1 MVASDILVPVTG
13 LFVHSI
19 VPSDHIHH
27 YGRGILILVVDLIPF
42 LHAPSTLETM
52 AQNPRPGLRSQESL
66 PDSFVQNGPASPP
79 YQHQNPLDAMPPIY
93 ASQSNLAEHASHPD
107 QHMIRDAALAALA
120 SGDAN
125 TSGSQAPSPDR
136 KLPHHAAH
144 DTGILESRTDSNPS
158 SRPGTAGPRVAITD
172 PLAEFRDRNLSKPAG
187 LGPKS
192 DFPPHETN
200 RTPGAFNYQ
209 HNVAYRPPFVRQDS
223 ELSSENGDR
232 DYGEFDWSDED
243 DLDEAARFE
252 NEQAKQVRMGRLSL
266 WKILNFLATTFLG
279 NLIISCCLLVPV
291 IVIQY
296 VYRRR
301 GPDEGHRD
309 FVADNV
315 QAWFIW
321 AAFNLHVEWWI
332 HLLVELFPKA
342 VLGVIQLIWGRPSQR
357 VLSLAEYFNAIKGY
371 LKFLCYAALSWG
383 SWAIIFNSVYG
394 LYNHTHPR
402 QSRAAYLYRI
412 YQIIEFFFFFT
423 LTICAEKVI
432 IKHIAMSF
440 HKSAYADRIAKVTK
454 SLKVFDWLRDHKPK
468 LKGRETG
475 SAFGIPMRSARG
487 SPSVSGANT
496 PMTPNDFVLDGDN
509 TNSRNASSSSKGTWF
524 KKHSKKRP
532 SDMAAYAGENDRA
545 IDPATGKPAEGQAP
559 ARGSGKSNIFARTAA
574 RSRRRIRATAGQAST
589 LARVAMNDPFGLLRN
604 EALGIGTDVNS
615 PAEAKRLARSIFVAF
630 RGSHKRSY
638 LVPSDFDSAYTN
650 PQDARD
656 AFSVFDRDGNGD
668 ISQSEIKNT
677 VMQVYKERRFLGRSM
692 QDVNHAVGQLDGIFL
707 VVALVIIMFE
717 ALAIFNVDIGKT
729 LSTFY
734 SLAIAFAFVFKESAA
749 NVFDSIIFIF
759 ITHPFDTGD
768 RIQIGEAVLV
778 VKRMSLL
785 SCLFVDSL
793 NQDVYISNVI
803 LAGTSII
810 NMRRSGYQWEAITA
824 QFDFNTPLD
833 KLDAVEED
841 MIHWLQTEPERLFVP
856 STAIVPQKIEYMRA
870 MECTIGMTHAD
881 TWQDWGRRFY
891 RKNAFFAA
899 FSFYCKKHGIR
910 YANPVQPI
918 VYWTEDAAALPPS
931 YDTTSSA
938 QRRGSQEGEDESNG
952 YVLDDFTASP
962 YASPQ
967 IRAAGGAVALPP
979 KKPKSFMNF
988 TPPLDE
994 LEVSDSANVRL
1005 RRVKRGD
1012 KMLTTQGG
1020 DG

>member
-1 MVASDILVPVTG
+1 M
-13 LFVHSI
+13 
-19 VPSDHIHH
+19 
-27 YGRGILILVVDLIPF
+27 
-42 LHAPSTLETM
+42 APT
-52 AQNPRPGLRSQESL
+52 PPPLRSQELL
-66 PDSFVQNGPASPP
+66 PDSLRGGLASPP
-79 YQHQNPLDAMPPIY
+79 YERQNPHEALPPIY
-93 ASQSNLAEHASHPD
+93 ASQSNLATQASQNEDHLL
-107 QHMIRDAALAALA
+107 RDAALAALA
-120 SGDAN
+120 SGDTNMSRQHSTDHAYPPEPRSRQSGLHDHSILADSTH
-125 TSGSQAPSPDR
+125 TS
-136 KLPHHAAH
+136 
-144 DTGILESRTDSNPS
+144 NNS

-172 PLAEFRDRNLSKPAG
+172 PLADFRDRNLSKPSG

-200 RTPGAFNYQ
+200 RTPGTFNYDR
-209 HNVAYRPPFVRQDS
+209 NVPYRPPFLRQDS
-223 ELSSENGDR
+223 EVSSTDGGDR
-232 DYGEFDWSDED
+232 DYGEFDWSDEE

-252 NEQAKQVRMGRLSL
+252 DEQAKQVRMGRLSL
-266 WKILNFLATTFLG
+266 WKILSFLATTFLG
-279 NLIISCCLLVPV
+279 NLIVSCCLLVPV

-332 HLLVELFPKA
+332 HILVELFPKG
-342 VLGVIQLIWGRPSQR
+342 VLGLIQLVWGRPSQR
-357 VLSLAEYFNAIKGY
+357 VLSLAEYFNAIKRYIKLVG
-371 LKFLCYAALSWG
+371 YAALSWG
-383 SWAIIFNSVYG
+383 SWAIIFNSIYD
-394 LYNHTHPR
+394 LYSQSDPR
-402 QSRAAYLYRI
+402 NSRARYLYRI
-412 YQIIEFFFFFT
+412 YQVIQFFFFFT
-423 LTICAEKVI
+423 LTICVEKVI

-440 HKSAYADRIAKVTK
+440 HRSAYADRIAKVTK

-468 LKGRETG
+468 LKGRDNT
-475 SAFGIPMRSARG
+475 SAFGFPRSNRD
-487 SPSVSGANT
+487 SPSASGTAT
-496 PMTPNDFVLDGDN
+496 PIHPTDFALDGDEKD
-509 TNSRNASSSSKGTWF
+509 SRTVSPSNKSSWL

-532 SDMAAYAGENDRA
+532 SDQAAYAGTNDRA

-559 ARGSGKSNIFARTAA
+559 ARGDGKSNIIARVAA
-574 RSRRRIRATAGQAST
+574 RGGRRVRVTAGQAST

-638 LVPSDFDSAYTN
+638 LIPSDFEPAYTN
-650 PQDARD
+650 PEDAKD

-677 VMQVYKERRFLGRSM
+677 VMQVYKERRFLSRSM
-692 QDVNHAVGQLDGIFL
+692 QDVNHAVGQLDAIF
-707 VVALVIIMFE
+707 VIVCLVIVMFE

-729 LSTFY
+729 LTTFY

-759 ITHPFDTGD
+759 VTHPFDTGD

-785 SCLFVDSL
+785 SCLFTDSL

-803 LAGTSII
+803 LSATSII

-824 QFDFNTPLD
+824 QFDFNTPLE
-833 KLDAVEED
+833 KLDAVEAD

-856 STAIVPQKIEYMRA
+856 STAIVPQKIEYMRSL
-870 MECTIGMTHAD
+870 ECTIGMTHAD

-899 FSFYCKKHGIR
+899 FSFYCKKHGVR

-918 VYWTEDAAALPPS
+918 VYWTEDAAQLPPS
-931 YDTTSSA
+931 YDTNA
-938 QRRGSQEGEDESNG
+938 QGNADEEDNG
-952 YVLDDFTASP
+952 YVLDDFSPSP
-962 YASPQ
+962 YPSPQ

-979 KKPKSFMNF
+979 KKFKSYMNF
-988 TPPLDE
+988 TPPPDE
-994 LEVSDSANVRL
+994 LEADAANVRA
-1005 RRVKRGD
+1005 RKVKREA
-1012 KMLTTQGG
+1012 KKFANQGG

>member
-1 MVASDILVPVTG
+1 MSSSPKPPHSPESVPE
-13 LFVHSI
+13 SI
-19 VPSDHIHH
+19 QS
-27 YGRGILILVVDLIPF
+27 
-42 LHAPSTLETM
+42 
-52 AQNPRPGLRSQESL
+52 
-66 PDSFVQNGPASPP
+66 GPASPP
-79 YQHQNPLDAMPPIY
+79 YHPSNPHDPLPPIY
-93 ASQSNLAEHASHPD
+93 ASRSNLATAAPSTPND
-107 QHMIRDAALAALA
+107 DHMLHDAAVAAIA

-125 TSGSQAPSPDR
+125 SSDSHPPG
-136 KLPHHAAH
+136 HAKAAQH
-144 DTGILESRTDSNPS
+144 THRSAQDHGILADSAHSSAPN

-172 PLAEFRDRNLSKPAG
+172 PLADFRDRHLEKPAG

-192 DFPPHETN
+192 DFPPHQTN
-200 RTPGAFNYQ
+200 RAPGAFNYKS
-209 HNVAYRPPFVRQDS
+209 NAPYRPPFVRQDS
-223 ELSSENGDR
+223 EVSSTDGGNDR
-232 DYGEFDWSDED
+232 DYGDIDWSDEE
-243 DLDEAARFE
+243 DLDEAVRFE
-252 NEQAKQVRMGRLSL
+252 NEQAKQIRMGRLSL

-279 NLIISCCLLVPV
+279 NLIISACLLVPV
-291 IVIQY
+291 IVFQY

-309 FVADNV
+309 YVADNV

-342 VLGVIQLIWGRPSQR
+342 VLGLIQLVWGRPSQR

-371 LKFLCYAALSWG
+371 IKLVAYAALSWG
-383 SWAIIFNSVYG
+383 SWAIIFNSIYG
-394 LYNHTHPR
+394 LYNHSDPR
-402 QSRAAYLYRI
+402 ASRAAYLYRI
-412 YQIIEFFFFFT
+412 YQVIEFFFFLT
-423 LTICAEKVI
+423 LTLCVEKII

-440 HKSAYADRIAKVTK
+440 HRSAYADRIAKVTK

-468 LKGRETG
+468 LKGRDAT
-475 SAFGIPMRSARG
+475 FGLSRSARA
-487 SPSVSGANT
+487 SPSASGAAT
-496 PMTPNDFVLDGDN
+496 PVAPGDFALDRD
-509 TNSRNASSSSKGTWF
+509 TKASRNVSDSSNNSWF

-532 SDMAAYAGENDRA
+532 SDQQSAYTGINDRA

-559 ARGSGKSNIFARTAA
+559 ARGDGRSNIIARAAA
-574 RSRRRIRATAGQAST
+574 RGGRRMRVTAGQAST

-630 RGSHKRSY
+630 RGTHKRSY
-638 LVPSDFDSAYTN
+638 LIPSDFEPAYPN
-650 PQDARD
+650 PEDARD

-677 VMQVYKERRFLGRSM
+677 VMQVYKERRFLSRSM

-707 VVALVIIMFE
+707 VVALVVVMFE
-717 ALAIFNVDIGKT
+717 AFAIFNINIGKT
-729 LSTFY
+729 LTTFY

-768 RIQIGEAVLV
+768 RIQIGDAVLV

-785 SCLFVDSL
+785 SCLFTDSL

-803 LAGTSII
+803 LSATSIL

-824 QFDFNTPLD
+824 QFDFNTPLE
-833 KLDAVEED
+833 KLDALEED
-841 MIHWLQTEPERLFVP
+841 LIHWLQTEPERLFVP
-856 STAIVPQKIEYMRA
+856 STAIVPQKIEYMRSI
-870 MECTIGMTHAD
+870 ECTIGMTHAD

-899 FSFYCKKHGIR
+899 FAFYAKKHGIR

-918 VYWTEDAAALPPS
+918 VYWTEDAASLPPS
-931 YDTTSSA
+931 YDPSDPRSTA
-938 QRRGSQEGEDESNG
+938 PRRQDSLTDEQDNG
-952 YVLDDFTASP
+952 YILDDFTPSP
-962 YASPQ
+962 YSSPQ
-967 IRAAGGAVALPP
+967 IRAAGGAVALPS

-988 TPPLDE
+988 TPPPDE
-994 LEVSDSANVRL
+994 LEADEANVRMRKA
-1005 RRVKRGD
+1005 RRDAK
-1012 KMLTTQGG
+1012 KFANQGG
-1020 DG
+1020 DGG

>member
-1 MVASDILVPVTG
+1 MAPTPPPV
-13 LFVHSI
+13 
-19 VPSDHIHH
+19 
-27 YGRGILILVVDLIPF
+27 
-42 LHAPSTLETM
+42 
-52 AQNPRPGLRSQESL
+52 RSHESL
-66 PDSFVQNGPASPP
+66 PDSFQNGLASPP
-79 YQHQNPLDAMPPIY
+79 YERQNPHDPMPPVY
-93 ASQSNLAEHASHPD
+93 ASQSNLAAQAAQHD
-107 QHMIRDAALAALA
+107 QRLVRDAAVAALA
-120 SGDAN
+120 SGDAK
-125 TSGSQAPSPDR
+125 TASQHS
-136 KLPHHAAH
+136 H
-144 DTGILESRTDSNPS
+144 DHVYFSDSKSTQAGLHDHSILADSSNNSNPN

-172 PLAEFRDRNLSKPAG
+172 PLADFRDRNLSKPPG

-200 RTPGAFNYQ
+200 RTPGAFNYKT
-209 HNVAYRPPFVRQDS
+209 NVPYRPPFVRQDS
-223 ELSSENGDR
+223 EVSSTDGGDR
-232 DYGEFDWSDED
+232 DYGEFNWSDEE

-252 NEQAKQVRMGRLSL
+252 DEQAKQVRMGRLSL
-266 WKILNFLATTFLG
+266 WKILTFLATTFLG
-279 NLIISCCLLVPV
+279 NLIVSCCLLVPV

-296 VYRRR
+296 VYRKR

-332 HLLVELFPKA
+332 HLLVELFPRA
-342 VLGVIQLIWGRPSQR
+342 VLAVIQLVWGRPSQR
-357 VLSLAEYFNAIKGY
+357 VLSLAEYFNAIKSYIKLVG
-371 LKFLCYAALSWG
+371 YAALSWG
-383 SWAIIFNSVYG
+383 SWAIIFNSIYD
-394 LYNHTHPR
+394 LYNHSDPR
-402 QSRAAYLYRI
+402 GSRAAYLYRI
-412 YQIIEFFFFFT
+412 YQVIQFFFFLT
-423 LTICAEKVI
+423 LTICVEKVI

-440 HKSAYADRIAKVTK
+440 HRSAYADRIAKVTK

-468 LKGRETG
+468 LKGRDTA
-475 SAFGIPMRSARG
+475 SAFGFPRSTRG
-487 SPSVSGANT
+487 SPSASGAAT
-496 PMTPNDFVLDGDN
+496 PVMPTDFALDGDDK
-509 TNSRNASSSSKGTWF
+509 NSRNVSNSSKNSWF

-532 SDMAAYAGENDRA
+532 SDQAAYAGTNDRA
-545 IDPATGKPAEGQAP
+545 IDPSTGKPAEGQAP
-559 ARGSGKSNIFARTAA
+559 ARGDGKSTLIARVAA
-574 RSRRRIRATAGQAST
+574 RGGRRVRVTAGQAST

-604 EALGIGTDVNS
+604 EALGIGTDINS

-638 LVPSDFDSAYTN
+638 LIPSDFEPAYTN
-650 PQDARD
+650 PEDARD

-677 VMQVYKERRFLGRSM
+677 VMQVYKERRFLSRSM
-692 QDVNHAVGQLDGIFL
+692 QDVNHAVSQLDAIFL
-707 VVALVIIMFE
+707 VVAFIVVMFE
-717 ALAIFNVDIGKT
+717 ALAIFNVNIGKT
-729 LSTFY
+729 LTTFY

-759 ITHPFDTGD
+759 VTHPFDTGD
-768 RIQIGEAVLV
+768 RCQIGEAVLT

-785 SCLFVDSL
+785 SCLFTDSL

-803 LAGTSII
+803 LSATLII
-810 NMRRSGYQWEAITA
+810 NFRRSGYQWEAITA

-833 KLDAVEED
+833 KLDALEED

-891 RKNAFFAA
+891 RKNAFFSA

-918 VYWTEDAAALPPS
+918 VYWTEDAATLPPS
-931 YDTTSSA
+931 YDTSDSRGGLGH
-938 QRRGSQEGEDESNG
+938 QRRDSTGAEEDNG
-952 YVLDDFTASP
+952 YILDDFSPSP
-962 YASPQ
+962 YPSPQ

-988 TPPLDE
+988 TPPPDE
-994 LEVSDSANVRL
+994 LETDAANVRL
-1005 RRVKRGD
+1005 RKVKREA
-1012 KMLTTQGG
+1012 KKFANQGG

>member
-1 MVASDILVPVTG
+1 M
-13 LFVHSI
+13 
-19 VPSDHIHH
+19 
-27 YGRGILILVVDLIPF
+27 
-42 LHAPSTLETM
+42 APT
-52 AQNPRPGLRSQESL
+52 PPPLRSKVSL
-66 PDSFVQNGPASPP
+66 PDSLPGGLASPP
-79 YQHQNPLDAMPPIY
+79 YERQNAQEALPPVY
-93 ASQSNLAEHASHPD
+93 ASQSNLAAQDSHD
-107 QHMIRDAALAALA
+107 GHHLLRDAALAALA
-120 SGDAN
+120 SGD
-125 TSGSQAPSPDR
+125 TDMSRQHSTD
-136 KLPHHAAH
+136 HAYPP
-144 DTGILESRTDSNPS
+144 ESRSRQSGLHDHSILADSSNNS
-158 SRPGTAGPRVAITD
+158 SRPGIAGPRVAITD
-172 PLAEFRDRNLSKPAG
+172 PLADFRDRNLPKPSG

-192 DFPPHETN
+192 DYPPHETN
-200 RTPGAFNYQ
+200 RTPGTFNYDR
-209 HNVAYRPPFVRQDS
+209 NVPYRPPLLRQDS
-223 ELSSENGDR
+223 EVSSTDGGDR
-232 DYGEFDWSDED
+232 DYGEFNWSDEE

-279 NLIISCCLLVPV
+279 NLIISCCMLIPV

-296 VYRRR
+296 VYRKR

-332 HLLVELFPKA
+332 HILVELFPKA
-342 VLGVIQLIWGRPSQR
+342 VLGLIQLVWGRPSQR
-357 VLSLAEYFNAIKGY
+357 VLSLAEYFNAIKPY
-371 LKFLCYAALSWG
+371 VKLLCYAALGWG
-383 SWAIIFNSVYG
+383 SWAIIFNSIYG
-394 LYNHTHPR
+394 LYSQSDPR
-402 QSRAAYLYRI
+402 NSRARYLYRI
-412 YQIIEFFFFFT
+412 YQVIQFIFFFT
-423 LTICAEKVI
+423 LTICVEKVI

-440 HKSAYADRIAKVTK
+440 HRSAYADRIAKVTK

-468 LKGRETG
+468 LKGRDNT
-475 SAFGIPMRSARG
+475 SAFGFPRSARG
-487 SPSVSGANT
+487 SPSASGAATPVHPTDFSLEGDEKDSRVNT
-496 PMTPNDFVLDGDN
+496 PQ
-509 TNSRNASSSSKGTWF
+509 SKSSWL

-532 SDMAAYAGENDRA
+532 SDQAAYAGTNDRA

-559 ARGSGKSNIFARTAA
+559 ARGDGKSNIIARVAA
-574 RSRRRIRATAGQAST
+574 RGGRRVRATAGQAST

-638 LVPSDFDSAYTN
+638 LIPSDFEPAYTN
-650 PQDARD
+650 ADDAED

-677 VMQVYKERRFLGRSM
+677 VMQVYKERRFLSRSM
-692 QDVNHAVGQLDGIFL
+692 QDVNHAVGQLDAIFI
-707 VVALVIIMFE
+707 VVCLVIIMFE

-729 LSTFY
+729 LTTFY

-759 ITHPFDTGD
+759 VTHPFDTGD

-778 VKRMSLL
+778 VKHMSLL
-785 SCLFVDSL
+785 SCLFTDSL

-803 LAGTSII
+803 LSATSIV

-824 QFDFNTPLD
+824 QFDFNTPLE
-833 KLDAVEED
+833 KLDAVEAD

-856 STAIVPQKIEYMRA
+856 STAIVPQKIEYMRSL
-870 MECTIGMTHAD
+870 ECTIGMTHAD

-899 FSFYCKKHGIR
+899 FSFYCKKHGVR

-918 VYWTEDAAALPPS
+918 VYWTEDAAQLPPS
-931 YDTTSSA
+931 YDTNTKGA
-938 QRRGSQEGEDESNG
+938 ADEEDNG
-952 YVLDDFTASP
+952 YVLDDFTPSP
-962 YASPQ
+962 YSSPQ

-979 KKPKSFMNF
+979 KKYKSYMNF
-988 TPPLDE
+988 TPPPDE
-994 LEVSDSANVRL
+994 LEGDAANVRA
-1005 RRVKRGD
+1005 RKAKREA
-1012 KMLTTQGG
+1012 KKFANQGG

>member
-1 MVASDILVPVTG
+1 M
-13 LFVHSI
+13 
-19 VPSDHIHH
+19 
-27 YGRGILILVVDLIPF
+27 
-42 LHAPSTLETM
+42 APT
-52 AQNPRPGLRSQESL
+52 PPPLRSQESL
-66 PDSFVQNGPASPP
+66 PESLQGGLASPP
-79 YQHQNPLDAMPPIY
+79 YERQNPHEALPPIY
-93 ASQSNLAEHASHPD
+93 ASQSNLAAQAT
-107 QHMIRDAALAALA
+107 QHEDHLLRDAALAALA
-120 SGDAN
+120 SGDTNMSRQHSDDHAYPPEPKSRQ
-125 TSGSQAPSPDR
+125 SG
-136 KLPHHAAH
+136 LH
-144 DTGILESRTDSNPS
+144 DHGILADSSHTSNHS

-172 PLAEFRDRNLSKPAG
+172 PLADFRDRNLSKPSG

-200 RTPGAFNYQ
+200 RTPGTFNYDR
-209 HNVAYRPPFVRQDS
+209 NLPYRPPFLRQDS
-223 ELSSENGDR
+223 EVSSTDGGDR
-232 DYGEFDWSDED
+232 DYGEFNWSDEE

-252 NEQAKQVRMGRLSL
+252 DEQAKQVRMGRLSL

-279 NLIISCCLLVPV
+279 NLIVSCCLLVPV

-332 HLLVELFPKA
+332 HILVELFPKG
-342 VLGVIQLIWGRPSQR
+342 VLGLIQLVWGRPSQR
-357 VLSLAEYFNAIKGY
+357 VLSLAEYFNAIKRYIKLVG
-371 LKFLCYAALSWG
+371 YAALSWG
-383 SWAIIFNSVYG
+383 SWAIIFDSIYD
-394 LYNHTHPR
+394 LYSHSDPR
-402 QSRAAYLYRI
+402 NSRARYLYRI
-412 YQIIEFFFFFT
+412 YQVIEFLFFFT

-440 HKSAYADRIAKVTK
+440 HRSAYADRIAKVTK

-468 LKGRETG
+468 LKGRDNI
-475 SAFGIPMRSARG
+475 SAFGFPRSARG
-487 SPSVSGANT
+487 SPSASGAAT
-496 PMTPNDFVLDGDN
+496 PIHPTDFALDGDEKN
-509 TNSRNASSSSKGTWF
+509 LRSASPSNKSSWL

-532 SDMAAYAGENDRA
+532 SDQAAYAGTNDLA
-545 IDPATGKPAEGQAP
+545 IDPTTGKPAEGKAP
-559 ARGSGKSNIFARTAA
+559 ARGDGKSNIIARVAA
-574 RSRRRIRATAGQAST
+574 RGGRRVRVTAGQAST

-638 LVPSDFDSAYTN
+638 LIPSDFEPAYTN
-650 PQDARD
+650 PEDAKD

-677 VMQVYKERRFLGRSM
+677 VMQVYKERRFLSRSM
-692 QDVNHAVGQLDGIFL
+692 QDVNHAVGQLDAIF
-707 VVALVIIMFE
+707 VIVCLVIVMFE
-717 ALAIFNVDIGKT
+717 AFAIFNVGIGKT
-729 LSTFY
+729 LTTFY

-759 ITHPFDTGD
+759 VTHPFDTGD

-785 SCLFVDSL
+785 SCLFTDSL

-803 LAGTSII
+803 LSATSIL

-824 QFDFNTPLD
+824 QFDFNTPLE
-833 KLDAVEED
+833 KLDAVEAD

-856 STAIVPQKIEYMRA
+856 STAIVPQKIEYMRSL
-870 MECTIGMTHAD
+870 ECTIGMTHAD

-899 FSFYCKKHGIR
+899 FSFYCKKHGVR

-918 VYWTEDAAALPPS
+918 VYWTEDAAQLPPS
-931 YDTTSSA
+931 YDTNA
-938 QRRGSQEGEDESNG
+938 RGTADEEDNG
-952 YVLDDFTASP
+952 YVLDDFSPSP
-962 YASPQ
+962 YPSPQ
-967 IRAAGGAVALPP
+967 IRAAGGAIALPP
-979 KKPKSFMNF
+979 KKFKSYMNF
-988 TPPLDE
+988 TPPPDE
-994 LEVSDSANVRL
+994 LETDAANVRA
-1005 RRVKRGD
+1005 RKVKREA
-1012 KMLTTQGG
+1012 KKFANQGG